1 MKIDR
6 LLFTAP
12 QSAGGKTM
20 VTCGILAAL
29 GGMGR
34 KTVSFKCGPDYIDPM
49 FHRKAVGTDAWNL
62 DPFLT
67 PGPAVRSLLVRHA
80 KNADLAVMEGVMG
93 YYDGLGGTTTK
104 ASAYELCKITGTPA
118 VLIVDAK
125 GVSTSVLAQI
135 HGFLSW
141 KKDSEIRGVLLNR
154 ISPMLYPRM
163 KQLIE
168 EQLDIPVVGY
178 VPEVPDCVFKSRHL
192 GLILPEEIT
201 DIKDKLHRLAGI
213 MRETID
219 WDTLFRIAEGA
230 ASLEADDETDPPDY
244 FENTDLSKVRIGI
257 AEDEAFCFMY
267 RENLEL
273 LSDMGAKL
281 VFFSPI
287 HDRHLPKDLDGL
299 IFYGGYP
306 ELYGMELEENHA
318 MRRETASA
326 VSSGLP
332 CMAECGGFLYLHRE
346 MEDKDGVFR
355 KMAGVIPGKAYKKD
369 RLSRFGYISLHQRSG
384 ILFGTG
390 PAELTAYEF
399 HYYDSDCCGQDFYAK
414 KPVGSR
420 GWECI
425 FASDT
430 LFAGFPH
437 FYYYGIPELPKAF
450 LIKCRQYKAKKRR

>member
-1 MKIDR
+1 
-6 LLFTAP
+6 
-12 QSAGGKTM
+12 M

-29 GGMGR
+29 GEMG
-34 KTVSFKCGPDYIDPM
+34 KKAVSFKCGPDYIDPM

-67 PGPAVRSLLVRHA
+67 AASALRSLLARHA
-80 KNADLAVMEGVMG
+80 KDADLAVIEGVMG
-93 YYDGLGGTTTK
+93 YYDGLGGTTAK
-104 ASAYELCKITGTPA
+104 ASAYELCSITGTPA

-125 GVSTSVLAQI
+125 GMSTSVLAQI

-141 KKDSEIRGVLLNR
+141 KKDSGIRGVLLNR

-168 EQLDIPVVGY
+168 ERLDIPVAGY

-192 GLILPEEIT
+192 GLVMPDEIK
-201 DIKDKLHRLAGI
+201 DIKEKLHRLAGI

-219 WDTLFRIAEGA
+219 WDTLFRIAQGA
-230 ASLEADDETDPPDY
+230 SFLEAEDETDS
-244 FENTDLSKVRIGI
+244 FENTSFSKVRIGL
-257 AEDEAFCFMY
+257 A
-267 RENLEL
+267 
-273 LSDMGAKL
+273 
-281 VFFSPI
+281 
-287 HDRHLPKDLDGL
+287 KDLDGL

-306 ELYGMELEENHA
+306 ELYGMELEENHV

-346 MEDKDGVFR
+346 MEDKDGIFR
-355 KMAGVIPGKAYKKD
+355 EMAGVIPAKAYKED
-369 RLSRFGYISLHQRSG
+369 RLSRFGYISLRQNSG
-384 ILFGTG
+384 SLFGTS
-390 PAELTAYEF
+390 PAELTAHEF

-414 KPVGSR
+414 KPVGNR

-425 FASDT
+425 YASDT

-437 FYYYGIPELPKAF
+437 FYYYGCPELPKAF
-450 LIKCRQYKAKKRR
+450 LRKCRQYQTEKRR

>member
-1 MKIDR
+1 
-6 LLFTAP
+6 
-12 QSAGGKTM
+12 M

-29 GGMGR
+29 GEMGK

-67 PGPAVRSLLVRHA
+67 SASALRSLLARHA
-80 KNADLAVMEGVMG
+80 KDADLAVIEGVMG
-93 YYDGLGGTTTK
+93 YYDGLGGTTAK
-104 ASAYELCKITGTPA
+104 ASAYELCSITGTPA
-118 VLIVDAK
+118 
-125 GVSTSVLAQI
+125 VLAQI

-141 KKDSEIRGVLLNR
+141 KKDSGIRGVLLNR

-168 EQLDIPVVGY
+168 ERLDIPVAGY

-192 GLILPEEIT
+192 GLVMPDEIK
-201 DIKDKLHRLAGI
+201 DIKEKLHRLAGI

-219 WDTLFRIAEGA
+219 WDTLFRIAQGA
-230 ASLEADDETDPPDY
+230 SFLEAEDETDS
-244 FENTDLSKVRIGI
+244 FENTSFSKVRIGI
-257 AEDEAFCFMY
+257 AKDEAFCFMY

-273 LSDMGAKL
+273 LSDMGAEL

-306 ELYGMELEENHA
+306 ELYGMELEENHV

-346 MEDKDGVFR
+346 MEDKDGIFR
-355 KMAGVIPGKAYKKD
+355 EMAGVIPGKAYKED
-369 RLSRFGYISLHQRSG
+369 RLSRFGYISLRQNSG
-384 ILFGTG
+384 SLFGTS
-390 PAELTAYEF
+390 PAELTAHEF

-414 KPVGSR
+414 KPVGNR

-425 FASDT
+425 YASDT

-437 FYYYGIPELPKAF
+437 FYYYGCPELPKAF
-450 LIKCRQYKAKKRR
+450 LRKCRQYQTEKRR

>member
-1 MKIDR
+1 
-6 LLFTAP
+6 
-12 QSAGGKTM
+12 
-20 VTCGILAAL
+20 
-29 GGMGR
+29 
-34 KTVSFKCGPDYIDPM
+34 
-49 FHRKAVGTDAWNL
+49 
-62 DPFLT
+62 
-67 PGPAVRSLLVRHA
+67 
-80 KNADLAVMEGVMG
+80 MG
-93 YYDGLGGTTTK
+93 YYDGLGGTTAK
-104 ASAYELCKITGTPA
+104 ASAYELCSITGTPA

-125 GVSTSVLAQI
+125 GMSTSVLAQI

-141 KKDSEIRGVLLNR
+141 KKDSGIRGVLLNR

-168 EQLDIPVVGY
+168 ERLDIPVAGY

-192 GLILPEEIT
+192 GLVMPDEIK
-201 DIKDKLHRLAGI
+201 DIKEKLHRLAGI

-219 WDTLFRIAEGA
+219 WDTLFRIAQGA
-230 ASLEADDETDPPDY
+230 SFLEAEDETDS
-244 FENTDLSKVRIGI
+244 FENTSFSKVRIGL
-257 AEDEAFCFMY
+257 AKDEAFCFMY

-273 LSDMGAKL
+273 LSDMGAEL

-306 ELYGMELEENHA
+306 ELYGMELEENHV

-346 MEDKDGVFR
+346 MEDKDGIFR
-355 KMAGVIPGKAYKKD
+355 EMAGVIPGKAYKED
-369 RLSRFGYISLHQRSG
+369 RLSRFGYISLRQNSG
-384 ILFGTG
+384 SLFGTS
-390 PAELTAYEF
+390 PAELTAHEF

-414 KPVGSR
+414 KPVGNR

-425 FASDT
+425 YASDT

-437 FYYYGIPELPKAF
+437 FYYYGCPELPKAF
-450 LIKCRQYKAKKRR
+450 LRKCRQYQTEKRR

>member
-1 MKIDR
+1 
-6 LLFTAP
+6 
-12 QSAGGKTM
+12 M

-29 GGMGR
+29 GEMG
-34 KTVSFKCGPDYIDPM
+34 KKAVSFKCGPDYIDPM
-49 FHRKAVGTDAWNL
+49 FHTKVIGKAVGTDAWNL

-67 PGPAVRSLLVRHA
+67 AASALRSLLARHA
-80 KNADLAVMEGVMG
+80 KDADLAVIEGVMG
-93 YYDGLGGTTTK
+93 YYDGLGGTTAK
-104 ASAYELCKITGTPA
+104 ASAYELCSITGTPA

-125 GVSTSVLAQI
+125 GMSTSVLAQI

-141 KKDSEIRGVLLNR
+141 KKDSGIRGVLLNR

-168 EQLDIPVVGY
+168 ERLDIPVAGY

-192 GLILPEEIT
+192 GLVMPDEIK
-201 DIKDKLHRLAGI
+201 DIKEKLHRLAGI

-219 WDTLFRIAEGA
+219 WDTLFRIAQGA
-230 ASLEADDETDPPDY
+230 SFLEAEDETDS
-244 FENTDLSKVRIGI
+244 FENTSFSKVRIGL
-257 AEDEAFCFMY
+257 AKDEAFCFMY

-273 LSDMGAKL
+273 LSDMGAEL

-306 ELYGMELEENHA
+306 ELYGMELEENHV

-346 MEDKDGVFR
+346 MEDKDGIFR
-355 KMAGVIPGKAYKKD
+355 EMAGVIPGKAYKED
-369 RLSRFGYISLHQRSG
+369 RLSRFGYISLRQNSG
-384 ILFGTG
+384 SLFGTS
-390 PAELTAYEF
+390 PAELTAHEF

-414 KPVGSR
+414 KPVGNR

-425 FASDT
+425 YASDT

-437 FYYYGIPELPKAF
+437 FYYYGCPELPKAF
-450 LIKCRQYKAKKRR
+450 LRKCRQYQTEKRR

>member
-1 MKIDR
+1 
-6 LLFTAP
+6 
-12 QSAGGKTM
+12 M

-29 GGMGR
+29 GEMGK

-67 PGPAVRSLLVRHA
+67 SASALRSLLARHA
-80 KNADLAVMEGVMG
+80 KDTDLAVIEGVMG
-93 YYDGLGGTTTK
+93 YYDGLGGTTAK
-104 ASAYELCKITGTPA
+104 ASAYELCSITGTPA

-125 GVSTSVLAQI
+125 GMSTSVLAQI

-141 KKDSEIRGVLLNR
+141 KKDSGIRGVLLNR

-168 EQLDIPVVGY
+168 ERLDIPVAGY

-192 GLILPEEIT
+192 GLVMPDEIK
-201 DIKDKLHRLAGI
+201 DIKEKLHRLAGI

-219 WDTLFRIAEGA
+219 WDTLFRIAQGA
-230 ASLEADDETDPPDY
+230 SFLEAEDETDS
-244 FENTDLSKVRIGI
+244 FENTSFSKVRIGI
-257 AEDEAFCFMY
+257 AKDEAFCFMY

-273 LSDMGAKL
+273 LSDMGAEL

-306 ELYGMELEENHA
+306 ELYGIELEENHV

-326 VSSGLP
+326 VSSRLP

-346 MEDKDGVFR
+346 MEDKDGIFR
-355 KMAGVIPGKAYKKD
+355 EMAGVIPGKAYKED
-369 RLSRFGYISLHQRSG
+369 RLSRFGYISLRQNSG
-384 ILFGTG
+384 SLFGTS
-390 PAELTAYEF
+390 PAELRAHEF
-399 HYYDSDCCGQDFYAK
+399 HYYDSECCGADFHAK
-414 KPVGSR
+414 KPVGDRS
-420 GWECI
+420 WECI
-425 FASDT
+425 HASDT

-437 FYYYGIPELPKAF
+437 FYYYGCPELPKAF
-450 LIKCRQYKAKKRR
+450 LRKCRQYQTEKRR